1 MNRLDE
7 HLQLTLFARRNSK
20 SGWSKVNKKRFVDLR
35 ESGRMRGP
43 GEAAVATAEANG
55 SWSLL
60 DAIEALEAPDDLL
73 EALRSDRE
81 AERGYNSMP
90 PGMKT
95 ELLSKVILAKR
106 PETRQKW
113 ILRSVSDALS
123 RAGTD
128 REPG

>member
-1 MNRLDE
+1 MVE
-7 HLQLTLFARRNSK
+7 GEQEA
-20 SGWSKVNKKRFVDLR
+20 LR
-35 ESGRMRGP
+35 GLEGVGPHAGAGRSRGR
-43 GEAAVATAEANG
+43 TAEANG

-73 EALRSDRE
+73 EALRSDPE

-90 PGMKT
+90 PGMKK

-113 ILRSVSDALS
+113 ILRAVSDALS